1 MKLTSDMRTEQIRG
15 TVQDM
20 NLIKFIHFNLMLYKG
35 KTARQKKNK
44 TIKIYVTLNLH
55 LAEC

>member
-20 NLIKFIHFNLMLYKG
+20 NLIKFIHFNLMMYKG
-35 KTARQKKNK
+35 KTARQKNK
-44 TIKIYVTLNLH
+44 TIRIYVTLHLH
-55 LAEC
+55 LAER